1 MKLKFLFFVMAL
13 SAMGPGRDAP
23 PPDADANAD
32 ADDQPE
38 EVRRN
43 PARLP
48 PIAQSS
54 VEEAD
59 PVESNTPEARFLL
72 ASDIAPDD
80 FLWSKRPVVVFADT
94 EGDPAFSEQIA
105 ALGRGTSALA
115 ARDVVVI
122 IDADPAA
129 NSIWRQKLHPRGFS
143 LVLIDKD
150 GQVKIR
156 RPSPWD
162 VREIG
167 RAIDRLPLRR
177 QEVGRGSELR

>member
-23 PPDADANAD
+23 PPDADSM
-32 ADDQPE
+32 P
-38 EVRRN
+38 RSN

-54 VEEAD
+54 TEPTD
-59 PVESNTPEARFLL
+59 PVPPAAPEASFLD
-72 ASDIAPDD
+72 AADVAPED
-80 FLWSKRPVVVFADT
+80 FLWKQRPIVVFADT
-94 EGDPAFSEQIA
+94 PGDPAFVEQLD
-105 ALGRGTSALA
+105 ALQRGAVALA
-115 ARDVVVI
+115 ARDAVVI
-122 IDADPAA
+122 LDTDPAA
-129 NSIWRQKLHPRGFS
+129 DSVWRRNLHPRGFS

-150 GQVKIR
+150 GQIKIR

-177 QEVGRGSELR
+177 QEIGRGSVLR

>member
-23 PPDADANAD
+23 PPDVPD
-32 ADDQPE
+32 PE
-38 EVRRN
+38 TAARPN

-48 PIAQSS
+48 PIAQTS
-54 VEEAD
+54 VEPKD
-59 PVESNTPEARFLL
+59 PARITPPEVSFLS
-72 ASDIAPDD
+72 ASDTAPDD
-80 FLWSKRPVVVFADT
+80 FLWNSRPIVVFADT
-94 EGDPAFSEQIA
+94 EGDPAFIEQVEALRRGAA
-105 ALGRGTSALA
+105 ALAV
-115 ARDVVVI
+115 RDAVVI
-122 IDADPAA
+122 LDADPAA
-129 NSIWRQKLHPRGFS
+129 DSIWRRSLHPRGFS

-150 GQVKIR
+150 GQIKIR

-177 QEVGRGSELR
+177 QEIGRGSVLR

>member
-13 SAMGPGRDAP
+13 SAMGPARDASP
-23 PPDADANAD
+23 PEVDANPMG
-32 ADDQPE
+32 QPE

-48 PIAQSS
+48 PIAQRSAQ
-54 VEEAD
+54 AD
-59 PVESNTPEARFLL
+59 EPAAAEARFVS
-72 ASDIAPDD
+72 AADVTPDA

-94 EGDPAFSEQIA
+94 EGDPAFAEQIA
-105 ALGRGTSALA
+105 ALERGAAALA
-115 ARDVVVI
+115 ARDVVVV
-122 IDADPAA
+122 IDTDPSA
-129 NSIWRQKLHPRGFS
+129 NSVWRQQFHPRGFS
-143 LVLIDKD
+143 LLLIDKD

-177 QEVGRGSELR
+177 QEIGRGNLLR